1 MHKHLKNEQVL
12 WLSREL
18 TKGRI
23 SRREFLGRAA
33 ALGLSG
39 VLATSLAAQSVAA
52 ATPKQGGRFEVGLGH
67 GSTTDS
73 LDPAT
78 YENGFTGK
86 LNYAIHNHLAETDS
100 DGKLAPELAES
111 MEPSS
116 DATEWVFK
124 LRKGVEFHNGK
135 TLDSDDVV
143 ASINHHRG
151 DSKSAAKPLLDQV
164 EDVKTDGKENVV
176 IRLTGGNAGFPF
188 VISDYHISIKP
199 AKDGKIDANSSV
211 GTGPYS
217 LTDFEPGVRANFK
230 RNPNY
235 FKTGK
240 PYFDEMGFLTIA
252 DTVAR
257 TNALVTGEIHAMD
270 KCDLKT
276 LHLFK
281 RNPDIRIEEVTGTL
295 HYTFPMRTDT
305 PPFDNNHVRMA
316 LKLSLDRDEV
326 LQKIL
331 KGHGALG
338 NDHPISPSNLY
349 HASELPQRTYD
360 PEKAK
365 WHLKQAG
372 LSELT
377 VELSAA
383 DAAFNGSVDFAVL
396 YKEHAAKAGITINVD
411 RVPNDGYWSDVWMKK
426 PWCACYWSGRPTEDW
441 MFSTAYAE
449 GADWNDSFWSHELF
463 NKLLIEARAELDE
476 AKRRAMYV
484 EMQTIVRDEGG
495 VLVPFFANYVFAMI
509 NSVQHGPMQGNWD
522 MDGEKFMERWWFA

>member
-1 MHKHLKNEQVL
+1 MNKDAQMM

-23 SRREFLGRAA
+23 SRREFLGRSA
-33 ALGLSG
+33 ALGVTG
-39 VLATSLAAQSVAA
+39 ALAVSLAGQALAA
-52 ATPKQGGRFEVGLGH
+52 EPKRGGSLKVGLGH

-73 LDPAT
+73 LDPGSW
-78 YENGFTGK
+78 ENGFTGK
-86 LNYAIHNHLAETDS
+86 LGYALQNHIAEVDEE
-100 DGKLAPELAES
+100 GNFVPELAES
-111 MEPSS
+111 MEASD

-135 TLDSDDVV
+135 TLDADDVV

-151 DSKSAAKPLLDQV
+151 ESKSAAAPLLKAIV
-164 EDVKTDGKENVV
+164 DVRADGKDSVV
-176 IRLTGGNAGFPF
+176 VKLSGGNAGFPF
-188 VISDYHISIKP
+188 VISDYHVSIRP
-199 AKDGKIDANSSV
+199 AVDGKIDPQKAI
-211 GTGPYS
+211 GTGPFS
-217 LTDFEPGVRANFK
+217 LVEFDPGVKAIFK

-235 FKTGK
+235 FKGDK
-240 PYFDEMGFLTIA
+240 PYFDDMEMLTIA
-252 DTVAR
+252 DTTAR
-257 TNALVTGEIHAMD
+257 TNALTTGAIHAMD

-276 LHLFK
+276 LHLLE
-281 RNPDIRIEEVTGTL
+281 RNPNIKIGEVTGTL
-295 HYTFPMRTDT
+295 HYTFPMRTDMA
-305 PPFDNNHVRMA
+305 PFDNNDVRMA

-338 NDHPISPSNLY
+338 NDHPISTANIY
-349 HASELPQRTYD
+349 HADELPQRTYD

-372 LSELT
+372 LTELT
-377 VELSAA
+377 VDLSAA

-396 YKEHAAKAGITINVD
+396 YKEHAAKSGITINVD

-441 MFSTAYAE
+441 MFSTAYSDSAE
-449 GADWNDSFWSHELF
+449 WNDSFWSHERF
-463 NKLLIEARAELDE
+463 NKLLLEARAELDE

-495 VLVPFFANYVFAMI
+495 VLVPFFANYVFGMA
-509 NSVQHGPMQGNWD
+509 NNVQHGTMQGNWD